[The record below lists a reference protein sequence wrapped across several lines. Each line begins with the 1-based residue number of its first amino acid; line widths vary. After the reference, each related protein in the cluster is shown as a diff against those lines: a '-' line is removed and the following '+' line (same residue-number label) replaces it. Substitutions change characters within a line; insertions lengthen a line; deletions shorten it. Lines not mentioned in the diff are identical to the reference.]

1 MRTLLAVL
9 FLVLTASSAWAFS
22 ADEQLSDPA
31 QEKRAIAIAGELR
44 CLVCQNQSILDSNAD
59 LARDLRVL
67 VRERIAEGDSN
78 DEVLQYVV
86 DRYGDW
92 VLLDPPFKG
101 YTYALWFG
109 PLVLLVL
116 AGIGVMVFFRA
127 NRRAS
132 APAAPLTAD
141 EQARLDRLLGDDETA

>member
-1 MRTLLAVL
+1 MRVL
-9 FLVLTASSAWAFS
+9 FAVMLLSLMGTAAWAFS
-22 ADEQLSDPA
+22 ADAPLPDPV
-31 QEKRAIAIAGELR
+31 QEKRAIEIASELR

-67 VRERIAEGDSN
+67 VRERVAEGDS
-78 DEVLQYVV
+78 DDQVMQYIV

-109 PLVLLVL
+109 PFVFLAL
-116 AGIGVMVFFRA
+116 AGLGVFVYFRS

-132 APAAPLTAD
+132 SPAAPLTAD